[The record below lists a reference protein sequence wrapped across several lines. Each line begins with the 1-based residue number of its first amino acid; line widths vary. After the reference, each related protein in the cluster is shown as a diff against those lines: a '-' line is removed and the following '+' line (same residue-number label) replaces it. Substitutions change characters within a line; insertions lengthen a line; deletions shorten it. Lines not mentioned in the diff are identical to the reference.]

1 MFHGLR
7 NSVSRRDLAR
17 EHDFAWLD
25 EQQHQRVV
33 RSIAAWRARQE
44 IAEQFDQVRPSTRRE
59 LARRIGWAVDY
70 MLADLSRE
78 ISLPELASS
87 LRIRVMR
94 LSRNLR
100 RQAGTGLSAS
110 LLSALTTVERNGPMT
125 IGTLADAEQVK
136 PPTMTKVVASLVEQ
150 GLVTRD
156 SDPLDGRVAWVM
168 ATPEGR
174 SLLRRTRRR
183 SDAYL
188 ATLLRSLDREEL
200 LVLERASR
208 LLERLT
214 EEAR

>member
-1 MFHGLR
+1 M
-7 NSVSRRDLAR
+7 
-17 EHDFAWLD
+17 
-25 EQQHQRVV
+25 
-33 RSIAAWRARQE
+33 
-44 IAEQFDQVRPSTRRE
+44 T
-59 LARRIGWAVDY
+59 
-70 MLADLSRE
+70 ADTAPAT
-78 ISLPELASS
+78 SLPELASS

-125 IGTLADAEQVK
+125 IGTLADAEQVR

-150 GLVTRD
+150 GLLTREP
-156 SDPLDGRVAWVM
+156 DPLDGRVAWVM
-168 ATPEGR
+168 ATSEGR

-188 ATLLRSLDREEL
+188 ATRLRSLDREEL

>member
-1 MFHGLR
+1 
-7 NSVSRRDLAR
+7 VPADTAP
-17 EHDFAWLD
+17 A
-25 EQQHQRVV
+25 
-33 RSIAAWRARQE
+33 
-44 IAEQFDQVRPSTRRE
+44 PS
-59 LARRIGWAVDY
+59 
-70 MLADLSRE
+70 LS
-78 ISLPELASS
+78 ELASS

-125 IGTLADAEQVK
+125 IGRLADAEQVR

-150 GLVTRD
+150 RLVTREP
-156 SDPLDGRVAWVM
+156 DPLDGRVAWVM

-188 ATLLRSLDREEL
+188 ATRLRSLDREEL

>member
-1 MFHGLR
+1 
-7 NSVSRRDLAR
+7 V
-17 EHDFAWLD
+17 
-25 EQQHQRVV
+25 
-33 RSIAAWRARQE
+33 
-44 IAEQFDQVRPSTRRE
+44 P
-59 LARRIGWAVDY
+59 
-70 MLADLSRE
+70 ADTATAP
-78 ISLPELASS
+78 SLPELASS

-100 RQAGTGLSAS
+100 RQAGTGLSPS

-125 IGTLADAEQVK
+125 IGTLADAEQVR

-150 GLVTRD
+150 GLVTRE

-188 ATLLRSLDREEL
+188 ATRLRSLDREEL

-214 EEAR
+214 EETR

>member
-1 MFHGLR
+1 
-7 NSVSRRDLAR
+7 VPADTAP
-17 EHDFAWLD
+17 A
-25 EQQHQRVV
+25 
-33 RSIAAWRARQE
+33 
-44 IAEQFDQVRPSTRRE
+44 PS
-59 LARRIGWAVDY
+59 
-70 MLADLSRE
+70 LS
-78 ISLPELASS
+78 ELASS

-125 IGTLADAEQVK
+125 IGRLADAEQVR

-150 GLVTRD
+150 RLVTREP
-156 SDPLDGRVAWVM
+156 DPLDGRVAWVM

-188 ATLLRSLDREEL
+188 ATRLRSLDREEL
-200 LVLERASR
+200 LVLERATR

>member
-1 MFHGLR
+1 
-7 NSVSRRDLAR
+7 V
-17 EHDFAWLD
+17 
-25 EQQHQRVV
+25 
-33 RSIAAWRARQE
+33 
-44 IAEQFDQVRPSTRRE
+44 T
-59 LARRIGWAVDY
+59 
-70 MLADLSRE
+70 ADTAPAP
-78 ISLPELASS
+78 SLPELASS

-150 GLVTRD
+150 GLVRRD
-156 SDPLDGRVAWVM
+156 PDPLDGRVAWVM

-188 ATLLRSLDREEL
+188 ATRLRSLDREEL
-200 LVLERASR
+200 VVLERASR
-208 LLERLT
+208 LLEQLT
-214 EEAR
+214 EGAR

>member
-1 MFHGLR
+1 
-7 NSVSRRDLAR
+7 V
-17 EHDFAWLD
+17 
-25 EQQHQRVV
+25 
-33 RSIAAWRARQE
+33 
-44 IAEQFDQVRPSTRRE
+44 P
-59 LARRIGWAVDY
+59 
-70 MLADLSRE
+70 ADTAPVPT
-78 ISLPELASS
+78 LPELAST

-110 LLSALTTVERNGPMT
+110 LLSALTTVERDGPMT
-125 IGTLADAEQVK
+125 IGTLAHAEQVR

-150 GLVTRD
+150 GLATRD
-156 SDPLDGRVAWVM
+156 PDPLDGRVAWVM

-188 ATLLRSLDREEL
+188 ATRLRSLDREEL

>member
-1 MFHGLR
+1 
-7 NSVSRRDLAR
+7 V
-17 EHDFAWLD
+17 
-25 EQQHQRVV
+25 
-33 RSIAAWRARQE
+33 
-44 IAEQFDQVRPSTRRE
+44 P
-59 LARRIGWAVDY
+59 
-70 MLADLSRE
+70 ADTAPAP
-78 ISLPELASS
+78 SLPELASA

-110 LLSALTTVERNGPMT
+110 LLSALTTVERKGPMT
-125 IGTLADAEQVK
+125 IGRLADAEQVR

-150 GLVTRD
+150 RLVTREP
-156 SDPLDGRVAWVM
+156 DPLDGRVAWVM

-188 ATLLRSLDREEL
+188 ATRLRSLDREEL

-208 LLERLT
+208 LLERLS

>member
-1 MFHGLR
+1 M
-7 NSVSRRDLAR
+7 
-17 EHDFAWLD
+17 
-25 EQQHQRVV
+25 
-33 RSIAAWRARQE
+33 
-44 IAEQFDQVRPSTRRE
+44 P
-59 LARRIGWAVDY
+59 
-70 MLADLSRE
+70 ADTAPAPT
-78 ISLPELASS
+78 LPELASS

-125 IGTLADAEQVK
+125 IGTLADAEQVR

-150 GLVTRD
+150 GLVTREP
-156 SDPLDGRVAWVM
+156 DPLDGRVAWVM

-188 ATLLRSLDREEL
+188 ATRLRSLDREEL

>member
-1 MFHGLR
+1 M
-7 NSVSRRDLAR
+7 
-17 EHDFAWLD
+17 
-25 EQQHQRVV
+25 
-33 RSIAAWRARQE
+33 
-44 IAEQFDQVRPSTRRE
+44 P
-59 LARRIGWAVDY
+59 
-70 MLADLSRE
+70 ADTAPVT
-78 ISLPELASS
+78 SLPELASS

-110 LLSALTTVERNGPMT
+110 LLSALTTVERKGPMT
-125 IGTLADAEQVK
+125 IGSLADAEQVK

-150 GLVTRD
+150 GLVTREP
-156 SDPLDGRVAWVM
+156 DPLDGRVAWVM

-188 ATLLRSLDREEL
+188 ATRLRSLDREEL

>member
-1 MFHGLR
+1 
-7 NSVSRRDLAR
+7 V
-17 EHDFAWLD
+17 
-25 EQQHQRVV
+25 
-33 RSIAAWRARQE
+33 
-44 IAEQFDQVRPSTRRE
+44 P
-59 LARRIGWAVDY
+59 
-70 MLADLSRE
+70 ADTAPVPT
-78 ISLPELASS
+78 LPELAST

-110 LLSALTTVERNGPMT
+110 LLSALTTVERKGPMT
-125 IGTLADAEQVK
+125 IGRLADAEQVK

-150 GLVTRD
+150 GLVTREP
-156 SDPLDGRVAWVM
+156 DPLDGRVAWVM

-188 ATLLRSLDREEL
+188 ATRLRSLDREEL

>member
-1 MFHGLR
+1 M
-7 NSVSRRDLAR
+7 
-17 EHDFAWLD
+17 
-25 EQQHQRVV
+25 
-33 RSIAAWRARQE
+33 
-44 IAEQFDQVRPSTRRE
+44 T
-59 LARRIGWAVDY
+59 
-70 MLADLSRE
+70 ADTAPAP
-78 ISLPELASS
+78 SLPELASS

-110 LLSALTTVERNGPMT
+110 LLSALTTVERDGPMT

-156 SDPLDGRVAWVM
+156 PDPLDGRVAWVM

-188 ATLLRSLDREEL
+188 ATRLRSLDREEL

-214 EEAR
+214 EGAR

>member
-1 MFHGLR
+1 
-7 NSVSRRDLAR
+7 V
-17 EHDFAWLD
+17 
-25 EQQHQRVV
+25 
-33 RSIAAWRARQE
+33 
-44 IAEQFDQVRPSTRRE
+44 P
-59 LARRIGWAVDY
+59 
-70 MLADLSRE
+70 ADTAPAPT
-78 ISLPELASS
+78 LPELAST

-110 LLSALTTVERNGPMT
+110 LLSALTTVERKGPMT

-150 GLVTRD
+150 GLVTREP
-156 SDPLDGRVAWVM
+156 DPLDGRVAWVM

-188 ATLLRSLDREEL
+188 ATRLRSLDREEL

>member
-1 MFHGLR
+1 
-7 NSVSRRDLAR
+7 
-17 EHDFAWLD
+17 
-25 EQQHQRVV
+25 
-33 RSIAAWRARQE
+33 
-44 IAEQFDQVRPSTRRE
+44 
-59 LARRIGWAVDY
+59 
-70 MLADLSRE
+70 
-78 ISLPELASS
+78 
-87 LRIRVMR
+87 
-94 LSRNLR
+94 
-100 RQAGTGLSAS
+100 
-110 LLSALTTVERNGPMT
+110 MT
-125 IGTLADAEQVK
+125 IGTFADAEQVR

-150 GLVTRD
+150 GLVTRE

-188 ATLLRSLDREEL
+188 ATRLRSLDREEL

>member
-1 MFHGLR
+1 M
-7 NSVSRRDLAR
+7 
-17 EHDFAWLD
+17 
-25 EQQHQRVV
+25 
-33 RSIAAWRARQE
+33 
-44 IAEQFDQVRPSTRRE
+44 T
-59 LARRIGWAVDY
+59 
-70 MLADLSRE
+70 ADTAPAP
-78 ISLPELASS
+78 SLPELASS

-156 SDPLDGRVAWVM
+156 PDPLDGRVAWVL

-188 ATLLRSLDREEL
+188 ATRLRSLDREEL

>member
-1 MFHGLR
+1 MPA
-7 NSVSRRDLAR
+7 D
-17 EHDFAWLD
+17 
-25 EQQHQRVV
+25 
-33 RSIAAWRARQE
+33 IAP
-44 IAEQFDQVRPSTRRE
+44 VPT
-59 LARRIGWAVDY
+59 
-70 MLADLSRE
+70 
-78 ISLPELASS
+78 LPELAST

-110 LLSALTTVERNGPMT
+110 LLSALTTVERKGPMT

-150 GLVTRD
+150 GLVTREP
-156 SDPLDGRVAWVM
+156 DPLDGRVAWVM

-188 ATLLRSLDREEL
+188 ATRLRSLDREEL

-208 LLERLT
+208 LLERLM
-214 EEAR
+214 EETR

>member
-1 MFHGLR
+1 
-7 NSVSRRDLAR
+7 V
-17 EHDFAWLD
+17 
-25 EQQHQRVV
+25 
-33 RSIAAWRARQE
+33 
-44 IAEQFDQVRPSTRRE
+44 T
-59 LARRIGWAVDY
+59 
-70 MLADLSRE
+70 ADTAPAT
-78 ISLPELASS
+78 SLPELASS

-110 LLSALTTVERNGPMT
+110 LLSALTTVERSGPMT
-125 IGTLADAEQVK
+125 IGTLADAEQVR

-150 GLVTRD
+150 GLVTREP
-156 SDPLDGRVAWVM
+156 DPLDGRVAWVM

-174 SLLRRTRRR
+174 ALLRRTRRR

-188 ATLLRSLDREEL
+188 ATRLRSLDREEL

-214 EEAR
+214 EGAR

>member
-1 MFHGLR
+1 M
-7 NSVSRRDLAR
+7 
-17 EHDFAWLD
+17 
-25 EQQHQRVV
+25 
-33 RSIAAWRARQE
+33 
-44 IAEQFDQVRPSTRRE
+44 P
-59 LARRIGWAVDY
+59 
-70 MLADLSRE
+70 ADTAPAP
-78 ISLPELASS
+78 SLPELASA

-110 LLSALTTVERNGPMT
+110 LLSALTTVERKGPMT
-125 IGTLADAEQVK
+125 IGRLADAEQVR

-150 GLVTRD
+150 GLVTREP
-156 SDPLDGRVAWVM
+156 DPLDGRVAWVM

-188 ATLLRSLDREEL
+188 ATRLRSLDREEL

-208 LLERLT
+208 LLERLS

>member
-1 MFHGLR
+1 M
-7 NSVSRRDLAR
+7 
-17 EHDFAWLD
+17 
-25 EQQHQRVV
+25 
-33 RSIAAWRARQE
+33 
-44 IAEQFDQVRPSTRRE
+44 P
-59 LARRIGWAVDY
+59 
-70 MLADLSRE
+70 ADTAPVT
-78 ISLPELASS
+78 SLPELASS

-110 LLSALTTVERNGPMT
+110 LLSALTTVERKGPMT
-125 IGTLADAEQVK
+125 IGSLADAEQVR

-150 GLVTRD
+150 GLVTREP
-156 SDPLDGRVAWVM
+156 DPLDGRVAWVM

-188 ATLLRSLDREEL
+188 ATRLRSLDREEL

>member
-1 MFHGLR
+1 MWYAG
-7 NSVSRRDLAR
+7 
-17 EHDFAWLD
+17 
-25 EQQHQRVV
+25 RV
-33 RSIAAWRARQE
+33 
-44 IAEQFDQVRPSTRRE
+44 P
-59 LARRIGWAVDY
+59 
-70 MLADLSRE
+70 ADTAPAPT
-78 ISLPELASS
+78 LPELASS

-110 LLSALTTVERNGPMT
+110 LLSALTTVDRKGPMT

-150 GLVTRD
+150 GLVTREP
-156 SDPLDGRVAWVM
+156 DPLDGRVAWVM

-188 ATLLRSLDREEL
+188 ATRLRSLDREEL

-208 LLERLT
+208 LLERLM

>member
-1 MFHGLR
+1 
-7 NSVSRRDLAR
+7 V
-17 EHDFAWLD
+17 
-25 EQQHQRVV
+25 
-33 RSIAAWRARQE
+33 
-44 IAEQFDQVRPSTRRE
+44 P
-59 LARRIGWAVDY
+59 
-70 MLADLSRE
+70 ADTAPASAPT
-78 ISLPELASS
+78 LPELAST

-110 LLSALTTVERNGPMT
+110 LLSALTTVDRKGPMT

-150 GLVTRD
+150 GLATREP
-156 SDPLDGRVAWVM
+156 DPLDGRVAWVM
-168 ATPEGR
+168 ATAEGR

-188 ATLLRSLDREEL
+188 ATRLRSLDREEL

>member
-1 MFHGLR
+1 
-7 NSVSRRDLAR
+7 V
-17 EHDFAWLD
+17 
-25 EQQHQRVV
+25 
-33 RSIAAWRARQE
+33 
-44 IAEQFDQVRPSTRRE
+44 T
-59 LARRIGWAVDY
+59 
-70 MLADLSRE
+70 ADTAPAP
-78 ISLPELASS
+78 SLPELASS

-150 GLVTRD
+150 GLVTREP
-156 SDPLDGRVAWVM
+156 DPLDGRVAWVM
-168 ATPEGR
+168 ATPQGR
-174 SLLRRTRRR
+174 ALLRRTRRR

-188 ATLLRSLDREEL
+188 ATRLRSLDREEL

-214 EEAR
+214 EGTR

>member
-1 MFHGLR
+1 VPADTVPAP
-7 NSVSRRDLAR
+7 SLA
-17 EHDFAWLD
+17 
-25 EQQHQRVV
+25 
-33 RSIAAWRARQE
+33 
-44 IAEQFDQVRPSTRRE
+44 
-59 LARRIGWAVDY
+59 
-70 MLADLSRE
+70 
-78 ISLPELASS
+78 ELASS

-150 GLVTRD
+150 GLVTREP
-156 SDPLDGRVAWVM
+156 DPLDGRVAWVM

-188 ATLLRSLDREEL
+188 ATRLRSLDREEL

>member
-1 MFHGLR
+1 MPA
-7 NSVSRRDLAR
+7 D
-17 EHDFAWLD
+17 
-25 EQQHQRVV
+25 
-33 RSIAAWRARQE
+33 IAP
-44 IAEQFDQVRPSTRRE
+44 VPT
-59 LARRIGWAVDY
+59 
-70 MLADLSRE
+70 
-78 ISLPELASS
+78 LPELAST

-156 SDPLDGRVAWVM
+156 PDPLDGRVAWVM

-188 ATLLRSLDREEL
+188 ATRLRSLDREEL

-214 EEAR
+214 EETR

>member
-1 MFHGLR
+1 VPADTVPAP
-7 NSVSRRDLAR
+7 SLA
-17 EHDFAWLD
+17 
-25 EQQHQRVV
+25 
-33 RSIAAWRARQE
+33 
-44 IAEQFDQVRPSTRRE
+44 
-59 LARRIGWAVDY
+59 
-70 MLADLSRE
+70 
-78 ISLPELASS
+78 ELASS

-125 IGTLADAEQVK
+125 IGSLADAEQVK

-150 GLVTRD
+150 GLVTREP
-156 SDPLDGRVAWVM
+156 DPLDGRVAWVM
-168 ATPEGR
+168 ATSEGR

-188 ATLLRSLDREEL
+188 ATRLRSLDREEL

>member
-1 MFHGLR
+1 M
-7 NSVSRRDLAR
+7 
-17 EHDFAWLD
+17 
-25 EQQHQRVV
+25 
-33 RSIAAWRARQE
+33 
-44 IAEQFDQVRPSTRRE
+44 T
-59 LARRIGWAVDY
+59 
-70 MLADLSRE
+70 ADTAPATF
-78 ISLPELASS
+78 LPELASS

-125 IGTLADAEQVK
+125 IGTLADAEQVR

-150 GLVTRD
+150 GLVTREA
-156 SDPLDGRVAWVM
+156 DPLDGRVAWVM
-168 ATPEGR
+168 ATPAGR

-188 ATLLRSLDREEL
+188 ATRLRSLDREEL

>member
-1 MFHGLR
+1 VPADTVPAP
-7 NSVSRRDLAR
+7 SLA
-17 EHDFAWLD
+17 
-25 EQQHQRVV
+25 
-33 RSIAAWRARQE
+33 
-44 IAEQFDQVRPSTRRE
+44 
-59 LARRIGWAVDY
+59 
-70 MLADLSRE
+70 
-78 ISLPELASS
+78 ELASS

-150 GLVTRD
+150 GLVTREP
-156 SDPLDGRVAWVM
+156 DPLDGRVAWVM

-188 ATLLRSLDREEL
+188 ATRLRSLDREEL
-200 LVLERASR
+200 LVLERASG

>member
-1 MFHGLR
+1 M
-7 NSVSRRDLAR
+7 
-17 EHDFAWLD
+17 
-25 EQQHQRVV
+25 
-33 RSIAAWRARQE
+33 
-44 IAEQFDQVRPSTRRE
+44 P
-59 LARRIGWAVDY
+59 
-70 MLADLSRE
+70 ADTVPAPAP
-78 ISLPELASS
+78 SLPELASA

-110 LLSALTTVERNGPMT
+110 LLSALTTVERKGPMT
-125 IGTLADAEQVK
+125 IGRLADAEQVR

-150 GLVTRD
+150 GLVTREP
-156 SDPLDGRVAWVM
+156 DPLDGRVAWVM

-188 ATLLRSLDREEL
+188 ATRLRSLDREEL

-208 LLERLT
+208 LLERLS

>member
-1 MFHGLR
+1 
-7 NSVSRRDLAR
+7 V
-17 EHDFAWLD
+17 
-25 EQQHQRVV
+25 
-33 RSIAAWRARQE
+33 
-44 IAEQFDQVRPSTRRE
+44 T
-59 LARRIGWAVDY
+59 
-70 MLADLSRE
+70 ADTAPAP
-78 ISLPELASS
+78 SLPELASS

-125 IGTLADAEQVK
+125 VGRLADAEQVR

-150 GLVTRD
+150 GLVTREP
-156 SDPLDGRVAWVM
+156 DPLDGRVAWVM

-174 SLLRRTRRR
+174 ALLRRTRRR

-188 ATLLRSLDREEL
+188 ATRLRSLDREEL

-214 EEAR
+214 EGAR

>member
-1 MFHGLR
+1 M
-7 NSVSRRDLAR
+7 
-17 EHDFAWLD
+17 
-25 EQQHQRVV
+25 
-33 RSIAAWRARQE
+33 
-44 IAEQFDQVRPSTRRE
+44 P
-59 LARRIGWAVDY
+59 
-70 MLADLSRE
+70 ADTAPAP
-78 ISLPELASS
+78 SLPELASS

-150 GLVTRD
+150 GLVTREP
-156 SDPLDGRVAWVM
+156 DPLDGRVAWVM
-168 ATPEGR
+168 VTPEGR

-188 ATLLRSLDREEL
+188 ATRLRSLDREEL

>member
-1 MFHGLR
+1 
-7 NSVSRRDLAR
+7 V
-17 EHDFAWLD
+17 
-25 EQQHQRVV
+25 
-33 RSIAAWRARQE
+33 
-44 IAEQFDQVRPSTRRE
+44 P
-59 LARRIGWAVDY
+59 
-70 MLADLSRE
+70 ADTAPVT
-78 ISLPELASS
+78 SLPELASS

-110 LLSALTTVERNGPMT
+110 LLSALTTVERKGPMT
-125 IGTLADAEQVK
+125 IGSLADAEQVK
-136 PPTMTKVVASLVEQ
+136 PPTITKVVASLVEQ
-150 GLVTRD
+150 GLVTREP
-156 SDPLDGRVAWVM
+156 DPLDGRVAWVM

-188 ATLLRSLDREEL
+188 ATRLRSLDREEL

>member
-1 MFHGLR
+1 
-7 NSVSRRDLAR
+7 VPADTAP
-17 EHDFAWLD
+17 A
-25 EQQHQRVV
+25 
-33 RSIAAWRARQE
+33 
-44 IAEQFDQVRPSTRRE
+44 PS
-59 LARRIGWAVDY
+59 
-70 MLADLSRE
+70 LS
-78 ISLPELASS
+78 ELASS

-125 IGTLADAEQVK
+125 IGRLADAEQVR

-150 GLVTRD
+150 GLVTREP
-156 SDPLDGRVAWVM
+156 DPLDGRVAWVM

-188 ATLLRSLDREEL
+188 ATRLRSLDREEL
-200 LVLERASR
+200 LVLERATR

>member
-1 MFHGLR
+1 VPADTVPAP
-7 NSVSRRDLAR
+7 SLA
-17 EHDFAWLD
+17 
-25 EQQHQRVV
+25 
-33 RSIAAWRARQE
+33 
-44 IAEQFDQVRPSTRRE
+44 
-59 LARRIGWAVDY
+59 
-70 MLADLSRE
+70 
-78 ISLPELASS
+78 ELASS

-110 LLSALTTVERNGPMT
+110 LLSALTTVERNGRMT

-150 GLVTRD
+150 GLVTREP
-156 SDPLDGRVAWVM
+156 DPLDGRVAWVM

-188 ATLLRSLDREEL
+188 ATRLRSLDREEL